1 MSSSVAAY
9 MHIPT
14 TVRTWRVGAGRLPC
28 AATVWDTRRER
39 RRGGGG
45 GGGSSSARA
54 ARATDGRSSDRWR
67 GRCSVCATR
76 RLGRGAVGGAAER
89 HASPLEPQTAH
100 PPRRDGRS
108 RSRPVRARPTPPLAP
123 PRPPLRGAPVR
134 CAPARAPIAKSRRL
148 SAAHAS
154 SERLSAAE
162 SCQNVAAGRASGGRL
177 AAWRCAPALRAIQT
191 KERKKT
197 DNPREGWARRS
208 KSFLRRLKIRLVLAP
223 AETIRAP

>member
-14 TVRTWRVGAGRLPC
+14 TVRTWRVGAGTLPC
-28 AATVWDTRRER
+28 AARARTRGRAHHTRRER

-45 GGGSSSARA
+45 GGGSSARA
-54 ARATDGRSSDRWR
+54 ARATEGRSSDRWR

-134 CAPARAPIAKSRRL
+134 CAPARAPMAKSRRL
-148 SAAHAS
+148 SRRGRDLRDVGERAHDVVGDARPQPRRGDDDGEEHHGGEERPGAACARS
-154 SERLSAAE
+154 SFR
-162 SCQNVAAGRASGGRL
+162 
-177 AAWRCAPALRAIQT
+177 
-191 KERKKT
+191 
-197 DNPREGWARRS
+197 
-208 KSFLRRLKIRLVLAP
+208 
-223 AETIRAP
+223 